1 MITKTPT
8 VNTKVKRTGRRSA
21 CANKA
26 SNSHAAAPEGR
37 GASALEGKARAAT
50 RRAPKA
56 AGAKAP
62 KVKTAAVKTAS
73 EASCLALRA
82 SSGSGAGARK
92 PAKRRAPRNHRGLA
106 KAVFA
111 KSNMVTIGQELLQS
125 KSATVKARVWET
137 LVHYALGEFAPAGG
151 EAAAPALQII
161 WDMPG
166 PVREPR

>member
-1 MITKTPT
+1 MSPKKSTMTAGEKRAGKSCATK
-8 VNTKVKRTGRRSA
+8 
-21 CANKA
+21 
-26 SNSHAAAPEGR
+26 AADLGAPPPEVR
-37 GASALEGKARAAT
+37 DASARNVKVRAAKT
-50 RRAPKA
+50 VGAKA
-56 AGAKAP
+56 AGAKTT
-62 KVKTAAVKTAS
+62 KVKTAS

-82 SSGSGAGARK
+82 ASRLGAGARK

-151 EAAAPALQII
+151 EAAPALQII

>member
-1 MITKTPT
+1 
-8 VNTKVKRTGRRSA
+8 
-21 CANKA
+21 
-26 SNSHAAAPEGR
+26 
-37 GASALEGKARAAT
+37 
-50 RRAPKA
+50 
-56 AGAKAP
+56 
-62 KVKTAAVKTAS
+62 
-73 EASCLALRA
+73 
-82 SSGSGAGARK
+82 
-92 PAKRRAPRNHRGLA
+92 LA

>member
-1 MITKTPT
+1 MTAGEKRAGKSCATK
-8 VNTKVKRTGRRSA
+8 
-21 CANKA
+21 
-26 SNSHAAAPEGR
+26 AADLGAPPPEVR
-37 GASALEGKARAAT
+37 DASARNVKVRAAKT
-50 RRAPKA
+50 VGAKA
-56 AGAKAP
+56 AGAKTT

-82 SSGSGAGARK
+82 ASRLGAGARK

-151 EAAAPALQII
+151 EAAPALQII

>member
-1 MITKTPT
+1 MAPKKSTMTAG
-8 VNTKVKRTGRRSA
+8 VKRTGKNA
-21 CANKA
+21 CATKGGDLD
-26 SNSHAAAPEGR
+26 APPR
-37 GASALEGKARAAT
+37 RVRAASAGEVKAQL
-50 RRAPKA
+50 
-56 AGAKAP
+56 
-62 KVKTAAVKTAS
+62 VKTAS
-73 EASCLALRA
+73 EGSCLALRA
-82 SSGSGAGARK
+82 SSGSGAGASK

-151 EAAAPALQII
+151 EAAPALEII

>member
-1 MITKTPT
+1 MTAGEKRAGKSCATK
-8 VNTKVKRTGRRSA
+8 
-21 CANKA
+21 
-26 SNSHAAAPEGR
+26 AADLGAPPPEVR
-37 GASALEGKARAAT
+37 DASARNVKVRAAKT
-50 RRAPKA
+50 VGAKA
-56 AGAKAP
+56 AGAKTT
-62 KVKTAAVKTAS
+62 KVKTAS

-82 SSGSGAGARK
+82 ASRLGAGARK

-151 EAAAPALQII
+151 EAAPALQII